1 MKNLYDIYE
10 DGVGAIASTPANTV
24 GMGNPMLPTAEEPG
38 TEPFVTAKC
47 KKDKKKCKKIKEG
60 ILDNIDNTINNLDNY
75 DLAVLNFIDYLI
87 VNKNSK
93 YIKWEDDELKKFY
106 LQKISS
112 DKKGTIIIDYTNKN
126 FWEASALSY
135 IPITKDI
142 PVNNIKIINC
152 GKDTIVVK
160 PFIADISK
168 FNIEIYAYK
177 DKKINSGNITI
188 SCEDSRFESIKLCT
202 FKCNEVKLFGSSI
215 KQVEINKNTSSF
227 DCNTFELDYCPN
239 LEEIKGSI
247 LNITNIVLPAKYVK
261 KCLCKAGI
269 ISNDS
274 KLKICKGLTGIS
286 DI

>member
-10 DGVGAIASTPANTV
+10 DSPITSTPGNTI

-38 TEPFVTAKC
+38 TEPLITAKC

-60 ILDNIDNTINNLDNY
+60 ILDNIDDTINNIDNN
-75 DLAVLNFIDYLI
+75 DLAVLNFINYLI
-87 VNKNSK
+87 ANKNSK
-93 YIKWEDDELKKFY
+93 YIKWEDDELKRFY

-112 DKKGTIIIDYTNKN
+112 DKKGTIIIDYTVNKT

-142 PVNNIKIINC
+142 PVNNIKFINC

-168 FNIEIYAYK
+168 FNIEIYNK
-177 DKKINSGNITI
+177 DNKIGSGRLTL
-188 SCEDSRFESIKLCT
+188 SCEDLNFESIKLCK
-202 FKCNEVKLFGSSI
+202 FKCKIFKVYSPSI
-215 KQVEINKNTSSF
+215 KHLEINKKTTSS
-227 DCNTFELDYCPN
+227 DCNTFGLEFCPK

-247 LNITNIVLPAKYVK
+247 LNINNTLLPFNYVK
-261 KCLCKAGI
+261 NCLCNAGI
-269 ISNDS
+269 ISNSS
-274 KLKICKGLTGIS
+274 KLSITKGLQEIS

>member
-10 DGVGAIASTPANTV
+10 DGAIASTPGNTV

-38 TEPFVTAKC
+38 TEPLVTAKC
-47 KKDKKKCKKIKEG
+47 KKDKKKCKKVKEG
-60 ILDNIDNTINNLDNY
+60 LLDNIDNTIDNLDNN

-87 VNKNSK
+87 ANKNSK
-93 YIKWEDDELKKFY
+93 YINWEDDELKKFY

-126 FWEASALSY
+126 YWEASALSY
-135 IPITKDI
+135 IPIIKDM

-160 PFIADISK
+160 PFIADLSK
-168 FNIEIYAYK
+168 FNIEIYK
-177 DKKINSGNITI
+177 DKRIKSGNLTI
-188 SCEDSRFESIKLCT
+188 SCEDSHLELIKLCT
-202 FKCNEVKLFGSSI
+202 FKCDEVKLFGSSI
-215 KQVEINKNTSSF
+215 KQVEINKNTSSS

-239 LEEIKGSI
+239 LDEIKGSI
-247 LNITNIVLPAKYVK
+247 LNINNIVLPARYVK
-261 KCLCKAGI
+261 KCLCKLGI
-269 ISNDS
+269 ISNSS
-274 KLKICKGLTGIS
+274 KLSIHKGFNGIS